1 MRVVL
6 DSNVVISA
14 FTTHGLCQLLF
25 EHCIDRHDLIL
36 SEGLLEEIGRFLG
49 KKTKLPSAQVTEI
62 LDYLR
67 AEAEG
72 VRPQPLSAGVCRD
85 PDDVEVLGAALSGK
99 ADVIVTGDQDLLIL
113 KEFRSIPIVS
123 PRDFLFPR
131 K

>member
-14 FTTHGLCQLLF
+14 FTTQGLCQLLF
-25 EHCIDRHDLIL
+25 EHCLDRHDLIL

-49 KKTKLPSAQVTEI
+49 KKTKLPTDQVMEI

-67 AEAEG
+67 AEVEV
-72 VRPQPLSAGVCRD
+72 VRPHPLSAAVCRD
-85 PDDVEVLGAALSGK
+85 PDDVEVLGTALSGK
-99 ADVIVTGDQDLLIL
+99 ADVIVTGDQDLLTL
-113 KEFRSIPIVS
+113 KEFRSIRIIS
-123 PRDFLFPR
+123 PRGFLFPR